1 MGNCL
6 GGGGGGG
13 ANGGGA
19 RPGTTGG
26 GGATSGGLPPAAS
39 SGNRS
44 GVAPTQAAHGSGPP
58 DFGLGDQYEVLHLLG
73 TGGEGETWLCRER
86 ASGRELAVK
95 LVARPIPK
103 SITQIIQREIKILAD
118 LGDGHLNIVHAEEV
132 VLTPTHVGLVMEYV
146 RGGNMV
152 SFVTSRRETRDQRG
166 GLCIQEEEA
175 AFFFRQLV
183 WAVRFC
189 HSNHVAHRDLK
200 LDNTLLDGRDPP
212 RLKLCDFGFA
222 KSWSASPNMDT
233 MRIGTPEYMAP
244 DLISGRSGY
253 DGKKVDV
260 WASGVLLF
268 VMLLGMFPFEMDDDN
283 YVNTAGLYSIWIQQ
297 VRTSWQEAPANAG
310 AVARLSPECRDL
322 LDRMFDVNQE
332 TRIGVEEIVAHPWF
346 TRPLPDKYERALEVL
361 RADQAAIDA
370 RLAAAAAQ
378 GPGRSRERDAALHD
392 LLDKATRPP
401 GPEEQAG
408 GPRAVVRVPL
418 TRYAS
423 AMVGAAGGGGGGGGL
438 PPGAAMAGGAA
449 AGPLGA
455 IAEGPPPAA
464 AGGATATTPDG
475 LVGAATEP
483 VVAAAAPPP
492 PPAPAAPAP
501 VVEAAA
507 PAVAV
512 AAPAPPAPAV
522 AAVPAAA
529 PTVVAAAPAP
539 PVVAAAPAPP
549 VVAAAPPAPPP
560 PPPPPPPAAAPAA
573 PPALPMA

>member
-13 ANGGGA
+13 GGG
-19 RPGTTGG
+19 GTRGGGTSGGGGG
-26 GGATSGGLPPAAS
+26 GGAPGGGGGGPSNLLNAT
-39 SGNRS
+39 GNRS
-44 GVAPTQAAHGSGPP
+44 GVAPTVAATGGGPP
-58 DFGLGDQYEVLHLLG
+58 DFGLAGAYEVLHLLG

-152 SFVTSRRETRDQRG
+152 SFVTSRRETRDARG
-166 GLCIQEEEA
+166 GLCIPEDEA

-189 HSNHVAHRDLK
+189 HASHVAHRDLK

-222 KSWSASPNMDT
+222 KSWGGAGPTMDT

-268 VMLLGMFPFEMDDDN
+268 VMLLGMFPFEMEDDN

-297 VRTSWQEAPANAG
+297 IRTGWQVREG
-310 AVARLSPECRDL
+310 AVDFVCFLFFRSFGFCLCVVVCR
-322 LDRMFDVNQE
+322 
-332 TRIGVEEIVAHPWF
+332 
-346 TRPLPDKYERALEVL
+346 L
-361 RADQAAIDA
+361 RACAFIA
-370 RLAAAAAQ
+370 RAHCASLPLAAPGSTARHGASLFVLTPPAAQ
-378 GPGRSRERDAALHD
+378 TTKHEPQTTNVTKNKKTPQPAGGAGQRGRGGAPQPRVPRPARPHVRRQPGDAHRRRGDRRAPLV
-392 LLDKATRPP
+392 RPP
-401 GPEEQAG
+401 LARQVRGGARDPAARANRG
-408 GPRAVVRVPL
+408 GP
-418 TRYAS
+418 
-423 AMVGAAGGGGGGGGL
+423 AAGGGGAGRRR
-438 PPGAAMAGGAA
+438 PRARARRRAARPAGQGHAP
-449 AGPLGA
+449 AGPW
-455 IAEGPPPAA
+455 
-464 AGGATATTPDG
+464 
-475 LVGAATEP
+475 
-483 VVAAAAPPP
+483 
-492 PPAPAAPAP
+492 
-501 VVEAAA
+501 
-507 PAVAV
+507 
-512 AAPAPPAPAV
+512 
-522 AAVPAAA
+522 
-529 PTVVAAAPAP
+529 
-539 PVVAAAPAPP
+539 
-549 VVAAAPPAPPP
+549 
-560 PPPPPPPAAAPAA
+560 
-573 PPALPMA
+573 